1 MSLVGVDLN
10 TTLAQR
16 KERRAASVPKSRPQS
31 ARAPRSSSPSVYAQ
45 RSGSRSQR
53 GPRQPP
59 RMEEPLLEAVAAV
72 EAAQADAAPPPAP
85 RPKPFADTPSRL
97 FEGTKSQTRRV
108 VELTRERQPSPQ
120 KRSSSAGPRRPRSAQ
135 IPTPARLPNPL
146 QRHVNPPPPRA
157 LQSLSG
163 GDVDAVIPMNGNER
177 RQLTVT
183 KSPSGRY
190 SGNPLER
197 IELRKFDPYSN
208 IDYVAGNRDGV
219 AAPDN
224 DRRMKESSW
233 LTSQAFVESL
243 RAYPPKTPPNGS
255 RSQSPLKAGIHQAM
269 DGAMLFSRY
278 AFSGNTHS
286 PANPPLEHLETA
298 VRRRCGIAS
307 ADPGW
312 MPGQL
317 PFIWSTSTS
326 AWTEKGPYAM
336 VSSEADWERRPGL

>member
-183 KSPSGRY
+183 KSPSGR
-190 SGNPLER
+190 S
-197 IELRKFDPYSN
+197 ELPSPIATATRALSRASTP
-208 IDYVAGNRDGV
+208 
-219 AAPDN
+219 
-224 DRRMKESSW
+224 SSII
-233 LTSQAFVESL
+233 LCSVD
-243 RAYPPKTPPNGS
+243 
-255 RSQSPLKAGIHQAM
+255 QSPSPS
-269 DGAMLFSRY
+269 FSHPDRHT
-278 AFSGNTHS
+278 NTS
-286 PANPPLEHLETA
+286 PPDT
-298 VRRRCGIAS
+298 
-307 ADPGW
+307 
-312 MPGQL
+312 
-317 PFIWSTSTS
+317 
-326 AWTEKGPYAM
+326 
-336 VSSEADWERRPGL
+336 